1 MRNIWLAVM
10 VLAGFSTQSAVAEEA
25 TVKVFCT
32 HTRDTAGWG
41 RIVGFPNDE
50 VKNVRVLTDLE
61 SYFLL
66 SHPKPPSHR
75 NKPSQRPYHVP
86 LKVGH
91 KSLIRDEKSEE
102 SAAYVVEVAIDKVD
116 SETVS
121 ITLSV
126 PKNSLLGK
134 AEPRS
139 ISVPKNG
146 SFWLRAKS
154 EVDPEKFE
162 YLWVRIQ
169 G

>member
-1 MRNIWLAVM
+1 MRNIWLAVI
-10 VLAGFSTQSAVAEEA
+10 VLAWFSTQSAVAEEA
-25 TVKVFCT
+25 GIKVLCSHF
-32 HTRDTAGWG
+32 RESARFGDAF
-41 RIVGFPNDE
+41 GFKWDSSTNIA
-50 VKNVRVLTDLE
+50 VLSDLE
-61 SYFLL
+61 SFFLF
-66 SHPKPPSHR
+66 SPSRFPDHR
-75 NKPSQRPYHVP
+75 GKPSKEPSYVP
-86 LKVGH
+86 VKVGA
-91 KSLIRDEKSEE
+91 KALIRDGRWEE